1 VGLAFGGGIGYLT
14 ASIRTNGSPA
24 ALMSNVSNVSDA
36 AATAAI
42 LPTSPQQ
49 LLARLDAL
57 GIAYRNHAHAA
68 VFTVE
73 EAKALRG
80 ELTGGHIKNLFLRN
94 KKEEMWLVVA
104 EEDKRIDLKALG
116 ERLGAGKLSFGSP
129 DRLLRYLGVLPGA
142 VTPFGIVNDTDRK
155 VKVVLDRDLMGFD
168 PVNAH
173 PLVNTMTTALS
184 ARDLV
189 KFLEA
194 EGHKPEIMEV

>member
-1 VGLAFGGGIGYLT
+1 MPNDT
-14 ASIRTNGSPA
+14 ARPTAETPA
-24 ALMSNVSNVSDA
+24 
-36 AATAAI
+36 I
-42 LPTSPQQ
+42 PTLPQQ
-49 LLARLDAL
+49 LLGRLEAL
-57 GIAYRNHAHAA
+57 GIAYRNHEHAA

-80 ELTGGHIKNLFLRN
+80 ALHGGHIKNLFLRN

-116 ERLGAGKLSFGSP
+116 ERLGAGKLSFGSA
-129 DRLLRYLGVLPGA
+129 DRLMRYLGVLPGA
-142 VTPFGIVNDTDRK
+142 VTPFAIINDTDRK

-184 ARDLV
+184 PRDLV
-189 KFLEA
+189 RFLEA
-194 EGHKPEIMEV
+194 EGHSPTLMDLA

>member
-1 VGLAFGGGIGYLT
+1 MSDTALAQA
-14 ASIRTNGSPA
+14 ASAPA
-24 ALMSNVSNVSDA
+24 
-36 AATAAI
+36 

-49 LLARLDAL
+49 LLARLASL
-57 GIAYRNHAHAA
+57 GIACTNHEHAA

-104 EEDKRIDLKALG
+104 EEDKKIDLKALG
-116 ERLGAGKLSFGSP
+116 ERLGAGKLSFGSA

-142 VTPFGIVNDTDRK
+142 VTPFGIINDTDRK

-168 PVNAH
+168 IVNAH
-173 PLVNTMTTALS
+173 PLVNTMTTAL
-184 ARDLV
+184 APQDLV
-189 KFLEA
+189 RFLEA
-194 EGHKPEIMEV
+194 EGHAPLIADIG

>member
-1 VGLAFGGGIGYLT
+1 MSNT
-14 ASIRTNGSPA
+14 AAAPA
-24 ALMSNVSNVSDA
+24 AE
-36 AATAAI
+36 TPTI
-42 LPTSPQQ
+42 PTSPQR

-57 GIAYRNHAHAA
+57 GIAYRNHEHAA

-80 ELTGGHIKNLFLRN
+80 ELAGGHIKNLFLRN

-116 ERLGAGKLSFGSP
+116 ERLGAGKLSFGSA

-142 VTPFGIVNDTDRK
+142 VTPFGIINDKDRK
-155 VKVVLDRDLMGFD
+155 VNVVLDRDLMGFN

-173 PLVNTMTTALS
+173 PLVNTMTTAL
-184 ARDLV
+184 APQDLV

-194 EGHKPEIMEV
+194 EGHKPDILDIG

>member
-1 VGLAFGGGIGYLT
+1 
-14 ASIRTNGSPA
+14 
-24 ALMSNVSNVSDA
+24 MS
-36 AATAAI
+36 ATAHPATGAAEAPQ

-49 LLARLDAL
+49 LLARLSEL
-57 GIAYRNHAHAA
+57 GIAYQNHEHAA
-68 VFTVE
+68 AFTVE

-129 DRLLRYLGVLPGA
+129 DRLLRYLGVVPGA
-142 VTPFGIVNDTDRK
+142 VTPFGIINDKECK
-155 VKVVLDRDLMGFD
+155 VKVVLDRDLMGFN

-184 ARDLV
+184 PQDLV

-194 EGHKPEIMEV
+194 EGHKPDILEIG